1 MMATPSEPSVS
12 PGGGGG
18 NSSSDDLADDEYID
32 EYGVRRK
39 KRHGMHR

>member
-1 MMATPSEPSVS
+1 MMATPTEPSVS

-18 NSSSDDLADDEYID
+18 NTNSDDLADDEYID

-39 KRHGMHR
+39 KQRGMHR